1 MRRHIRFAA
10 ALLAVLAVAAPA
22 TAQQFNTP
30 RPSPNAKVSQTV
42 GLTELS
48 VTYSRPGVKGRAIWG
63 TLVPYGEPWRSGAN
77 EATQFTTSDDIQVE
91 GQTLAAGTYA
101 FVTIPTADS
110 WTVIF
115 SKQKEMWGAYEYD
128 AKNDA
133 LRVTVKPVAAAH
145 EERLSFTFDDPT
157 TESAT
162 LNLHW
167 EKVSVPVKIKVDTNA
182 KTLSSAR
189 AAVAAAKP
197 DDWRTPYRA
206 AAWAF
211 DAGIAQEDVAA
222 WAQTAAKSK
231 DNFQT
236 AGLLARMA
244 AKNGDTKN
252 AVVLMKKSIAFGK
265 ADTTVAKEQVTNYE
279 KMLTEWSAKPAK
291 K

>member
-1 MRRHIRFAA
+1 MRHS
-10 ALLAVLAVAAPA
+10 LAVLMLAAFAVAAPA
-22 TAQQFNTP
+22 TAQQFSTP
-30 RPSPNAKVSQTV
+30 RPSPNAKVTQTV

-63 TLVPYGEPWRSGAN
+63 ALVPYGQPWRTGAN
-77 EATQFTTSDDIQVE
+77 EATQFTTSDEIKVE
-91 GQTLAAGTYA
+91 GQALPAGTYA
-101 FVTIPTADS
+101 LVTIPTADS

-115 SKQKEMWGAYEYD
+115 STQKEMWGAYDYD

-145 EERLSFTFDDPT
+145 EERLSFTFDDPSP
-157 TESAT
+157 ESAT
-162 LNLHW
+162 LNMRW
-167 EKVSVPVKIKVDTNA
+167 EKVSVPVKITVDTNA
-182 KTLSSAR
+182 KALASAR

-197 DDWRTPYRA
+197 DDWRTPFRA

-211 DAGIAQEDVAA
+211 DAGIAQEDVTA
-222 WAQTAAKSK
+222 WAQAAAKSK

-236 AGLLARMA
+236 AGLLARIA
-244 AKNGDTKN
+244 AKQGDTKN

-279 KMLTEWSAKPAK
+279 KMLTEWTAKPAK